1 MLFIVLVSRLKLRHR
16 WKQESTFINRGRVF
30 ITKTKSQTL
39 CQDLFCLISLLQAF
53 FSLYTCQDSDQQL
66 YCSTVSRIT
75 HVNTEGEFAA
85 GREHLRAARSGFM
98 CLA

>member
-16 WKQESTFINRGRVF
+16 WKQESTFINWGRFF

-39 CQDLFCLISLLQAF
+39 SQDLFCLISLLQAF